1 MTDTDFLSPV
11 VNQIILTSHIEA
23 VSRASRETGVVNGNR
38 LTASTPADMVVTIG
52 AGRIKIAGTP
62 SDVVEDTVT
71 HDAAH
76 ATLPRIDII
85 YRDVAG
91 AAQIAKG
98 TPATIE
104 DPKGLSDW
112 KSYTSPLPPSSIP
125 SGAIIGAVWVPAE
138 CTAITSEYIW
148 MFAGGVGDLAT
159 SIGTPGT
166 DAMPASEKAV
176 RDVLA
181 ECAPAAKGVTNGD
194 SHDHSGGD
202 GAQIDHGSLGGRTDD
217 DHSIYYNQARGD
229 ARYAQLAHA
238 ARHASSGADA
248 VKLDDLAAPDDNTD
262 LNATV
267 YAHGLMSKEDKTTL
281 YTHANRHQWGGADA
295 VKLDDLAAPDD
306 NTDLNAST
314 SKHGLMQK
322 YPNTA
327 QALKGDGSWLTRYFE
342 IDFPFGNGSD
352 VIETGQVQEVG
363 VPINCLINRIDL
375 WEVGLISSSFVSSF
389 YIRDIGSAIPDS
401 AYEVRYDETTYR
413 IMTGLGININAHKI
427 LGIKVTGIDLAKQVV
442 VRLFCEAT

>member
-1 MTDTDFLSPV
+1 MIILTDADFLAPT
-11 VNQIILTSHIEA
+11 VNQCILTSHIEA
-23 VSRASRETGVVNGNR
+23 VSRASRETGIVNGNR

-125 SGAIIGAVWVPAE
+125 PGAIIGAIWIPAE

-238 ARHASSGADA
+238 ARHASGGADA
-248 VKLDDLAAPDDNTD
+248 IKIDDLAA
-262 LNATV
+262 
-267 YAHGLMSKEDKTTL
+267 G
-281 YTHANRHQWGGADA
+281 
-295 VKLDDLAAPDD
+295 DD

-327 QALKGDGSWLTRYFE
+327 QALKGDGSWITRYFD
-342 IDFPFGNGSD
+342 ICFPFGNGQD
-352 VIETGQVQEVG
+352 VIEASVQEISI
-363 VPINCLINRIDL
+363 PINCAIRHVNI
-375 WEVGLISSSFVSSF
+375 WEVGLISSSLTCTLYRHTLGAGKGDPLDTFSLSNQA
-389 YIRDIGSAIPDS
+389 SM
-401 AYEVRYDETTYR
+401 YEVDLNITASTHDIFRVEVS
-413 IMTGLGININAHKI
+413 GI
-427 LGIKVTGIDLAKQVV
+427 TSAKQIVC
-442 VRLFCEAT
+442 RFFCEAT

>member
-11 VNQIILTSHIEA
+11 VNQTILTSHIEA
-23 VSRASRETGVVNGNR
+23 VSRASRETGIVNGNR

-62 SDVVEDTVT
+62 SDVAEDTVT

-85 YRDVAG
+85 YRDVTGDAK
-91 AAQIAKG
+91 AAKG

-125 SGAIIGAVWVPAE
+125 SGAIIGAIWIPAE

-181 ECAPAAKGVTNGD
+181 ECAPASNGVTNGD

-238 ARHASSGADA
+238 ARHASGGADA
-248 VKLDDLAAPDDNTD
+248 IKIDDLAA
-262 LNATV
+262 
-267 YAHGLMSKEDKTTL
+267 G
-281 YTHANRHQWGGADA
+281 
-295 VKLDDLAAPDD
+295 DD

-314 SKHGLMQK
+314 TKHGLMQR
-322 YPNTA
+322 YPGTNSLLKGNGDWFVFPGTA
-327 QALKGDGSWLTRYFE
+327 QALKGDGSWITRKFG
-342 IDFPFGNGSD
+342 IDFPFGNGLD
-352 VIETGQVQEVG
+352 VIEANQAQEFH
-363 VPINCLINRIDL
+363 VPINCKIIEARIQEVWNNSGSITCDL
-375 WEVGLISSSFVSSF
+375 YTHPGGHDKGGLVDSFSLSNSYYMWELGLNISVDADRW
-389 YIRDIGSAIPDS
+389 IRIEIPSA
-401 AYEVRYDETTYR
+401 
-413 IMTGLGININAHKI
+413 
-427 LGIKVTGIDLAKQVV
+427 VTNSKQIVCSLV
-442 VRLFCEAT
+442 LEAT

>member
-1 MTDTDFLSPV
+1 MIILTDADFLAPT
-11 VNQIILTSHIEA
+11 VNQCILTSHIEA

-62 SDVVEDTVT
+62 SDVAEDTVT

-125 SGAIIGAVWVPAE
+125 PGAIIGAVWIPAE

-159 SIGTPGT
+159 SVGTPGT

-181 ECAPAAKGVTNGD
+181 ECAPASNGVTNGD

-248 VKLDDLAAPDDNTD
+248 IKIDDLAA
-262 LNATV
+262 
-267 YAHGLMSKEDKTTL
+267 G
-281 YTHANRHQWGGADA
+281 
-295 VKLDDLAAPDD
+295 DD

-314 SKHGLMQK
+314 TKHGLMQK

-327 QALKGDGSWLTRYFE
+327 QALKGDGTWLTRYFD
-342 IDFPFGNGSD
+342 IDFPFGNGQD
-352 VIETGQVQEVG
+352 VIEASVQEISI
-363 VPINCLINRIDL
+363 PINCAIRHVNI
-375 WEVGLISSSFVSSF
+375 WEVGLIPSSLTCTLYRHSLGTGKGDPLDTFSLSNQA
-389 YIRDIGSAIPDS
+389 SM
-401 AYEVRYDETTYR
+401 YEVDLNITASTHDIFRVEVS
-413 IMTGLGININAHKI
+413 GI
-427 LGIKVTGIDLAKQVV
+427 TSAKQIVC
-442 VRLFCEAT
+442 RFFCEAT

>member
-1 MTDTDFLSPV
+1 MTDADFLAPT
-11 VNQIILTSHIEA
+11 VNQCILTSHIEA
-23 VSRASRETGVVNGNR
+23 LSRASRETGIINGNR

-62 SDVVEDTVT
+62 ADVAEDTVT
-71 HDAAH
+71 LDAAH
-76 ATLPRIDII
+76 TTLPRIDII
-85 YRDVAG
+85 YRDVTGDAK
-91 AAQIAKG
+91 AAKG

-125 SGAIIGAVWVPAE
+125 PGAIIGAVWIPAE

-181 ECAPAAKGVTNGD
+181 ECAPAANGVTNGD

-217 DHSIYYNQARGD
+217 DHLIYYNQARGD

-238 ARHASSGADA
+238 ARHAS
-248 VKLDDLAAPDDNTD
+248 
-262 LNATV
+262 
-267 YAHGLMSKEDKTTL
+267 
-281 YTHANRHQWGGADA
+281 GGADA
-295 VKLDDLAAPDD
+295 IKLDDLAAPDD

-314 SKHGLMQK
+314 TKHGLMQK

-327 QALKGDGSWLTRYFE
+327 QALKGDGTWITRYFE
-342 IDFPFGNGSD
+342 IDFPFGNGLD
-352 VIETGQVQEVG
+352 VIEDAVHEFA
-363 VPINCLINRIDL
+363 VPIACKITRADV
-375 WEVGLISSSFVSSF
+375 WEVGGRSSSITCTLYKHAVGAAKGSAVDSFVMSSRVYMTETGLNISVSQHNVLRIEVSS
-389 YIRDIGSAIPDS
+389 ITA
-401 AYEVRYDETTYR
+401 
-413 IMTGLGININAHKI
+413 
-427 LGIKVTGIDLAKQVV
+427 AKQIVC
-442 VRLFCEAT
+442 RLFLEAT

>member
-1 MTDTDFLSPV
+1 MTDADFLAPT
-11 VNQIILTSHIEA
+11 VNQCILTSHIEA
-23 VSRASRETGVVNGNR
+23 LSRASRETGIINGNR

-62 SDVVEDTVT
+62 ADVAEDTVT
-71 HDAAH
+71 LDAAH
-76 ATLPRIDII
+76 TTLPRIDII
-85 YRDVAG
+85 YRDVTGDAK
-91 AAQIAKG
+91 AAKG

-125 SGAIIGAVWVPAE
+125 PGAIIGAVWIPAE

-181 ECAPAAKGVTNGD
+181 ECAPASNGVTNGD

-202 GAQIDHGSLGGRTDD
+202 GAQIDHGSLAGRTDD

-238 ARHASSGADA
+238 SRHTSGGADA
-248 VKLDDLAAPDDNTD
+248 IKIDDLAA
-262 LNATV
+262 
-267 YAHGLMSKEDKTTL
+267 G
-281 YTHANRHQWGGADA
+281 
-295 VKLDDLAAPDD
+295 DD

-314 SKHGLMQK
+314 AKHGLMMK

-327 QALKGDGSWLTRYFE
+327 QVLKGDGSWLTRNFE
-342 IDFPFGNGSD
+342 IDFPFGDGEN
-352 VIETGQVQEVG
+352 VIEAGAAEVG
-363 VPINCLINRIDL
+363 VPIASKITRVDI
-375 WEVGLISSSFVSSF
+375 WEVGLVSSSITCTLYKHAIGAAKGSAVDTFAISS
-389 YIRDIGSAIPDS
+389 DTDMT
-401 AYEVRYDETTYR
+401 E
-413 IMTGLGININAHKI
+413 TGLNISVSQHEILRIEVSGITA
-427 LGIKVTGIDLAKQVV
+427 AKQIVC
-442 VRLFCEAT
+442 RLFLEGT

>member
-23 VSRASRETGVVNGNR
+23 VSRASRETGIVNGNR

-125 SGAIIGAVWVPAE
+125 PGAIIGAVWIPAE

-217 DHSIYYNQARGD
+217 DHPIYYNQARGD

-238 ARHASSGADA
+238 ARHASGGADA
-248 VKLDDLAAPDDNTD
+248 IKIDDLAA
-262 LNATV
+262 
-267 YAHGLMSKEDKTTL
+267 G
-281 YTHANRHQWGGADA
+281 
-295 VKLDDLAAPDD
+295 DD

-314 SKHGLMQK
+314 AKHGLMMK

-327 QALKGDGSWLTRYFE
+327 QALKGDGTWITRYFE
-342 IDFPFGNGSD
+342 VDFPFGDGETI
-352 VIETGQVQEVG
+352 IEASAAEVG
-363 VPINCLINRIDL
+363 IPIACKIIRADV
-375 WEVGLISSSFVSSF
+375 WEVGLVSSSITCTL
-389 YIRDIGSAIPDS
+389 YKHAIGAAKGSAVDTFAIAS
-401 AYEVRYDETTYR
+401 GVSMTE
-413 IMTGLGININAHKI
+413 TGLNISVGQHEVLRI
-427 LGIKVTGIDLAKQVV
+427 EVSGVTAAKQVV
-442 VRLFCEAT
+442 CRLFLEAT

>member
-1 MTDTDFLSPV
+1 VIILTDADFLAPT
-11 VNQIILTSHIEA
+11 VNQCILTSHIEA
-23 VSRASRETGVVNGNR
+23 VSRASRETGIVNGNR

-125 SGAIIGAVWVPAE
+125 PGAIIGAVWIPAE

-238 ARHASSGADA
+238 ARHVSGGADA
-248 VKLDDLAAPDDNTD
+248 IKIDDLAA
-262 LNATV
+262 
-267 YAHGLMSKEDKTTL
+267 G
-281 YTHANRHQWGGADA
+281 
-295 VKLDDLAAPDD
+295 DD

-327 QALKGDGSWLTRYFE
+327 QALKGDGTWLTRYFE

-352 VIETGQVQEVG
+352 VIEDYETRECS
-363 VPINCLINRIDL
+363 VPINCKIIRMDL
-375 WEVGLISSSFVSSF
+375 WEVGLNAGYALSSI
-389 YIRDIGSAIPDS
+389 YIHDLGADKGSIVLSLEIA
-401 AYEVRYDETTYR
+401 AGNTYNTA
-413 IMTGLGININAHKI
+413 TGLSIPVSANKIIRADAGI
-427 LGIKVTGIDLAKQVV
+427 TTTAKHLVL
-442 VRLFCEAT
+442 RLVCEAT

>member
-1 MTDTDFLSPV
+1 MIILTDADFLAPA
-11 VNQIILTSHIEA
+11 VNQCILTSHIEA
-23 VSRASRETGVVNGNR
+23 VSRASRETGIVNGNR

-62 SDVVEDTVT
+62 ADVAEDTVT
-71 HDAAH
+71 LDAAH

-85 YRDVAG
+85 YRDVTGDAK
-91 AAQIAKG
+91 AAKG

-112 KSYTSPLPPSSIP
+112 KSYTSPMPPSSIP
-125 SGAIIGAVWVPAE
+125 PGAIIGAVWIPAE

-238 ARHASSGADA
+238 ARHASGGADA
-248 VKLDDLAAPDDNTD
+248 IKIDDLAA
-262 LNATV
+262 
-267 YAHGLMSKEDKTTL
+267 G
-281 YTHANRHQWGGADA
+281 
-295 VKLDDLAAPDD
+295 DD

-327 QALKGDGSWLTRYFE
+327 QALKGDGSWITRNFE

-352 VIETGQVQEVG
+352 VIENFQYHEVA
-363 VPINCLINRIDL
+363 VPINCKITRVDFWEIQRIAGAATAELFIHDL
-375 WEVGLISSSFVSSF
+375 GAARGDQVDNFVIAAGQSYYTESGLNIAVSQHKV
-389 YIRDIGSAIPDS
+389 IQI
-401 AYEVRYDETTYR
+401 V
-413 IMTGLGININAHKI
+413 LGY
-427 LGIKVTGIDLAKQVV
+427 TSTAKQVV

>member
-23 VSRASRETGVVNGNR
+23 VSRASRETGIVNGNR

-62 SDVVEDTVT
+62 ADVAEDTVT

-125 SGAIIGAVWVPAE
+125 PGAIIGAICIPAE

-181 ECAPAAKGVTNGD
+181 ECAPAASGVTNGD

-202 GAQIDHGSLGGRTDD
+202 GAQIDHGSLGGRADD

-238 ARHASSGADA
+238 ARHAS
-248 VKLDDLAAPDDNTD
+248 
-262 LNATV
+262 
-267 YAHGLMSKEDKTTL
+267 
-281 YTHANRHQWGGADA
+281 GGADA

-314 SKHGLMQK
+314 TKHGLMQK

-327 QALKGDGSWLTRYFE
+327 QALKGDGSWITRNFE

-352 VIETGQVQEVG
+352 VIEYQIQEVA
-363 VPINCLINRIDL
+363 VPVNCKITRIDI
-375 WEVGLISSSFVSSF
+375 WEVGQIVGGITCGL
-389 YIRDIGSAIPDS
+389 YIHDIGAAKGSAVNYSVIPPGYS
-401 AYEVRYDETTYR
+401 YNTT
-413 IMTGLGININAHKI
+413 TGHNISVSAHKVI
-427 LGIKVTGIDLAKQVV
+427 RAEVGSVTAAKQVV

>member
-23 VSRASRETGVVNGNR
+23 VSRASRETGIVNGNR

-125 SGAIIGAVWVPAE
+125 PGAIIGAVWIPAE

-238 ARHASSGADA
+238 ARHAS
-248 VKLDDLAAPDDNTD
+248 
-262 LNATV
+262 
-267 YAHGLMSKEDKTTL
+267 
-281 YTHANRHQWGGADA
+281 GGADA

-314 SKHGLMQK
+314 TKHGLMMK

-327 QALKGDGSWLTRYFE
+327 QALKGDGTWITRYFE
-342 IDFPFGNGSD
+342 VDFPFGDGENI
-352 VIETGQVQEVG
+352 IEASAAEVG
-363 VPINCLINRIDL
+363 IPIACKIIRADV
-375 WEVGLISSSFVSSF
+375 WEVGLVSSSITCTLYKHAIGAAKGSAVDTFAISSGVSMTETSLN
-389 YIRDIGSAIPDS
+389 ISVS
-401 AYEVRYDETTYR
+401 QHEVLRVEVS
-413 IMTGLGININAHKI
+413 GITA
-427 LGIKVTGIDLAKQVV
+427 AKQIVC
-442 VRLFCEAT
+442 RLFLEAT

>member
-1 MTDTDFLSPV
+1 MTDADFLAPT
-11 VNQIILTSHIEA
+11 VNQCILTSHIEA
-23 VSRASRETGVVNGNR
+23 VSRASRETGIVNGNR

-125 SGAIIGAVWVPAE
+125 PGAIIGAIWIPAE

-238 ARHASSGADA
+238 ARHASGGADA
-248 VKLDDLAAPDDNTD
+248 IKIDDLAA
-262 LNATV
+262 
-267 YAHGLMSKEDKTTL
+267 G
-281 YTHANRHQWGGADA
+281 
-295 VKLDDLAAPDD
+295 DD

-327 QALKGDGSWLTRYFE
+327 QALKGDGSWITRYFD
-342 IDFPFGNGSD
+342 ICFPFGNGQD
-352 VIETGQVQEVG
+352 VIEASVQEISI
-363 VPINCLINRIDL
+363 PINCAIRHVNI
-375 WEVGLISSSFVSSF
+375 WEVGLISSSLTCTLYRHTLGAGKGDPLDTFSLSNQA
-389 YIRDIGSAIPDS
+389 SM
-401 AYEVRYDETTYR
+401 YEVDLNITASTHDIFRVEVS
-413 IMTGLGININAHKI
+413 GI
-427 LGIKVTGIDLAKQVV
+427 TSAKQIVC
-442 VRLFCEAT
+442 RFFCEAT

>member
-1 MTDTDFLSPV
+1 MWWLILTDTDFLSPV

-76 ATLPRIDII
+76 ATLSRIDII

-125 SGAIIGAVWVPAE
+125 PGAIIGAVWIPAE

-238 ARHASSGADA
+238 ARHAS
-248 VKLDDLAAPDDNTD
+248 
-262 LNATV
+262 
-267 YAHGLMSKEDKTTL
+267 
-281 YTHANRHQWGGADA
+281 GGADA
-295 VKLDDLAAPDD
+295 IKLDDLAAPDD

-314 SKHGLMQK
+314 TKHGLMQK

-327 QALKGDGSWLTRYFE
+327 QALKGDGTWITRYFE
-342 IDFPFGNGSD
+342 VDFPFGDGENI
-352 VIETGQVQEVG
+352 IEASAAEVG
-363 VPINCLINRIDL
+363 IPIACKIIRADV
-375 WEVGLISSSFVSSF
+375 WEVGLVSSSITCTLYKHAIGAAKGSAVDTFAISSGVSMTETSLN
-389 YIRDIGSAIPDS
+389 ISVS
-401 AYEVRYDETTYR
+401 QHEVLRVEVS
-413 IMTGLGININAHKI
+413 GITA
-427 LGIKVTGIDLAKQVV
+427 AKQIVC
-442 VRLFCEAT
+442 RLFLEAT

>member
-1 MTDTDFLSPV
+1 MTDADFLAPT
-11 VNQIILTSHIEA
+11 VNQCILTSHIEA
-23 VSRASRETGVVNGNR
+23 VSRAGRETGIVNGNR

-125 SGAIIGAVWVPAE
+125 PGAIIGAIWIPAE

-238 ARHASSGADA
+238 ARHASGGADA
-248 VKLDDLAAPDDNTD
+248 IKIDDLAA
-262 LNATV
+262 
-267 YAHGLMSKEDKTTL
+267 G
-281 YTHANRHQWGGADA
+281 
-295 VKLDDLAAPDD
+295 DD

-314 SKHGLMQK
+314 SKHGLMQR
-322 YPNTA
+322 YPGTNSLLKGNGDWFVFPGTP
-327 QALKGDGSWLTRYFE
+327 QVLKGDGTWLTRYFD
-342 IDFPFGNGSD
+342 IDFPFGNGQD
-352 VIETGQVQEVG
+352 VIEDSVQEISI
-363 VPINCLINRIDL
+363 PINCAIRHVNI
-375 WEVGLISSSFVSSF
+375 WEVGLISSSLTCTLYRHRLAMGKGDPLDTFSLSNQV
-389 YIRDIGSAIPDS
+389 GM
-401 AYEVRYDETTYR
+401 YEVDLNITASTHDIFRVEVS
-413 IMTGLGININAHKI
+413 GI
-427 LGIKVTGIDLAKQVV
+427 TSAKQIVC
-442 VRLFCEAT
+442 RFFCEAT

>member
-1 MTDTDFLSPV
+1 
-11 VNQIILTSHIEA
+11 
-23 VSRASRETGVVNGNR
+23 
-38 LTASTPADMVVTIG
+38 
-52 AGRIKIAGTP
+52 
-62 SDVVEDTVT
+62 
-71 HDAAH
+71 
-76 ATLPRIDII
+76 
-85 YRDVAG
+85 
-91 AAQIAKG
+91 
-98 TPATIE
+98 
-104 DPKGLSDW
+104 
-112 KSYTSPLPPSSIP
+112 
-125 SGAIIGAVWVPAE
+125 
-138 CTAITSEYIW
+138 

-181 ECAPAAKGVTNGD
+181 ECAPAASGVTNGD

-202 GAQIDHGSLGGRTDD
+202 GAQIDHGSLGGRADD

-238 ARHASSGADA
+238 ARHASGGADA

-327 QALKGDGSWLTRYFE
+327 QALKGDGSWITRHFDICY
-342 IDFPFGNGSD
+342 PFGNGLD
-352 VIETGQVQEVG
+352 VIEPAVQEFSVPVG
-363 VPINCLINRIDL
+363 CKIDHVNI
-375 WEVGLISSSFVSSF
+375 WEVEGRACYVTCVLYKHHLGAPKGSPLGYYKLVNQSSMFQMDVNITASQHEIFR
-389 YIRDIGSAIPDS
+389 I
-401 AYEVRYDETTYR
+401 EVTD
-413 IMTGLGININAHKI
+413 
-427 LGIKVTGIDLAKQVV
+427 VTAAKQIVC
-442 VRLFCEAT
+442 RLFCEAT

>member
-23 VSRASRETGVVNGNR
+23 VSRASRETGIVNGNR

-125 SGAIIGAVWVPAE
+125 PGAIIGAVWIPAE

-248 VKLDDLAAPDDNTD
+248 IKIDDLAA
-262 LNATV
+262 
-267 YAHGLMSKEDKTTL
+267 G
-281 YTHANRHQWGGADA
+281 
-295 VKLDDLAAPDD
+295 DD

-314 SKHGLMQK
+314 TKHGLMQK
-322 YPNTA
+322 YPGTNSLLKGNGDWLVFPGTA
-327 QALKGDGSWLTRYFE
+327 QALKGDGTWITRYFD
-342 IDFPFGNGSD
+342 IDFPFGNGQD
-352 VIETGQVQEVG
+352 VIEDSVQEISI
-363 VPINCLINRIDL
+363 PLNCAIRHVNI
-375 WEVGLISSSFVSSF
+375 WEVGFISSSL
-389 YIRDIGSAIPDS
+389 
-401 AYEVRYDETTYR
+401 TCTLYR
-413 IMTGLGININAHKI
+413 RGLGTGKGDPLDTFSLSNQAYMFEVDLNITASTHDI
-427 LGIKVTGIDLAKQVV
+427 FRVEVSGITSAKQIVC
-442 VRLFCEAT
+442 RFFCEAT

>member
-1 MTDTDFLSPV
+1 LTDTDFLSPV

-23 VSRASRETGVVNGNR
+23 VSRASRETGIVNGNR

-125 SGAIIGAVWVPAE
+125 PGAIIGAVWIPAE

-238 ARHASSGADA
+238 ARHASGGADA
-248 VKLDDLAAPDDNTD
+248 IKIDDLAA
-262 LNATV
+262 
-267 YAHGLMSKEDKTTL
+267 G
-281 YTHANRHQWGGADA
+281 
-295 VKLDDLAAPDD
+295 DD

-314 SKHGLMQK
+314 AKHGLMMK

-327 QALKGDGSWLTRYFE
+327 QALKGDGTWLTRYFE
-342 IDFPFGNGSD
+342 IDFPFGDGEN
-352 VIETGQVQEVG
+352 VIEASAAEVG
-363 VPINCLINRIDL
+363 IPIACKIIRADV
-375 WEVGLISSSFVSSF
+375 WEVGLVSSSITCTLYKHAIGAAKGSAVDTFAISSDTDMTETSLNISVSQH
-389 YIRDIGSAIPDS
+389 
-401 AYEVRYDETTYR
+401 EVLRVEVS
-413 IMTGLGININAHKI
+413 GITA
-427 LGIKVTGIDLAKQVV
+427 AKQIVC
-442 VRLFCEAT
+442 RLFLEAT

>member
-1 MTDTDFLSPV
+1 MIILTDADFLAPTA
-11 VNQIILTSHIEA
+11 NQCILTSHIEA
-23 VSRASRETGVVNGNR
+23 LSRAGRETGIINGNR

-62 SDVVEDTVT
+62 ADVAEDTVT
-71 HDAAH
+71 LDAAH

-85 YRDVAG
+85 YRDAAG
-91 AAQIAKG
+91 DAKAAKG

-104 DPKGLSDW
+104 DPKGLTNW
-112 KSYTSPLPPSSIP
+112 KSYTSPMPPSSIP
-125 SGAIIGAVWVPAE
+125 PGAIIGAIWIPAE

-202 GAQIDHGSLGGRTDD
+202 GAQIDHGSLGGRADD

-238 ARHASSGADA
+238 ARHASGGADA
-248 VKLDDLAAPDDNTD
+248 IKIDDLAA
-262 LNATV
+262 
-267 YAHGLMSKEDKTTL
+267 G
-281 YTHANRHQWGGADA
+281 
-295 VKLDDLAAPDD
+295 DD

-314 SKHGLMQK
+314 TKHGLMQK

-327 QALKGDGSWLTRYFE
+327 QALKGDGSWITRNFE
-342 IDFPFGNGSD
+342 IDFPFGNGQD
-352 VIETGQVQEVG
+352 VIENFQYHEVA
-363 VPINCLINRIDL
+363 VPINCKITRVDFWEIQRIAGAATAGLFIHDL
-375 WEVGLISSSFVSSF
+375 GAARGDSVDDFVIAADQSYYTESGLNITVAQHKVIQIVVGHTS
-389 YIRDIGSAIPDS
+389 
-401 AYEVRYDETTYR
+401 T
-413 IMTGLGININAHKI
+413 
-427 LGIKVTGIDLAKQVV
+427 AKQVV

>member
-1 MTDTDFLSPV
+1 LTDADFLAPT
-11 VNQIILTSHIEA
+11 VNQCILTSHIEA
-23 VSRASRETGVVNGNR
+23 VSRASRETGIINGNR
-38 LTASTPADMVVTIG
+38 LTASMPADMVVTIG

-62 SDVVEDTVT
+62 ADVAEDTVT
-71 HDAAH
+71 LDAAH
-76 ATLPRIDII
+76 TTLPRIDII
-85 YRDVAG
+85 YRDVTGDAK
-91 AAQIAKG
+91 AAKG

-125 SGAIIGAVWVPAE
+125 PGAIIGAVWIPAE
-138 CTAITSEYIW
+138 CTTITSEYIW

-181 ECAPAAKGVTNGD
+181 ECAPASNGVTNGD

-217 DHSIYYNQARGD
+217 DHSIYYNQTRGD

-238 ARHASSGADA
+238 ARHAS
-248 VKLDDLAAPDDNTD
+248 
-262 LNATV
+262 
-267 YAHGLMSKEDKTTL
+267 
-281 YTHANRHQWGGADA
+281 GGADA
-295 VKLDDLAAPDD
+295 IKLDDLAAPDD

-314 SKHGLMQK
+314 TKHGLMQK

-327 QALKGDGSWLTRYFE
+327 QALKGDGSWLTRNFE
-342 IDFPFGNGSD
+342 IDFPFGDGEN
-352 VIETGQVQEVG
+352 VIEASAAEVG
-363 VPINCLINRIDL
+363 VPIASKITRADI
-375 WEVGLISSSFVSSF
+375 WEAGLVSSSITCTLYKHAIGAAKGSAVDSFAISSNV
-389 YIRDIGSAIPDS
+389 YMT
-401 AYEVRYDETTYR
+401 E
-413 IMTGLGININAHKI
+413 TGLNISVSQHEILRIEVSGITA
-427 LGIKVTGIDLAKQVV
+427 AKQIVC
-442 VRLFCEAT
+442 RLFLEGT

>member
-23 VSRASRETGVVNGNR
+23 VSRASRETGIINGNR

-125 SGAIIGAVWVPAE
+125 PGAIIGAVWIPAE

-238 ARHASSGADA
+238 ARHASGGADA
-248 VKLDDLAAPDDNTD
+248 IKIDDLAA
-262 LNATV
+262 
-267 YAHGLMSKEDKTTL
+267 G
-281 YTHANRHQWGGADA
+281 
-295 VKLDDLAAPDD
+295 DD

-327 QALKGDGSWLTRYFE
+327 QALGGDGSWITRNFE

-352 VIETGQVQEVG
+352 VIEYPIQEVA
-363 VPINCLINRIDL
+363 VPVNCKITRIDI
-375 WEVGLISSSFVSSF
+375 WEVGRIVGGITCGL
-389 YIRDIGSAIPDS
+389 YIHDIGAAKGSAVNYSVIPPGYS
-401 AYEVRYDETTYR
+401 YNTT
-413 IMTGLGININAHKI
+413 TGHNISVSAHKVI
-427 LGIKVTGIDLAKQVV
+427 RAEVGSVTAAKQVV

>member
-1 MTDTDFLSPV
+1 VIILTDADFLAPT
-11 VNQIILTSHIEA
+11 VNQCILTSHIEA
-23 VSRASRETGVVNGNR
+23 VSRASRETGIVNGNR

-125 SGAIIGAVWVPAE
+125 PGAIIGAVWIPAE

-238 ARHASSGADA
+238 ARHAS
-248 VKLDDLAAPDDNTD
+248 
-262 LNATV
+262 
-267 YAHGLMSKEDKTTL
+267 
-281 YTHANRHQWGGADA
+281 GGADA

-327 QALKGDGSWLTRYFE
+327 QALKGDGSWITRKFG
-342 IDFPFGNGSD
+342 IDFPFGNGLD
-352 VIETGQVQEVG
+352 VIEANQAQEFH
-363 VPINCLINRIDL
+363 VPINCKIIEARVQEVWNNLGSITCNLYIHQGGVGKGGLVDSFSLSNSYYVWELGLNISVDADRWIRI
-375 WEVGLISSSFVSSF
+375 EIP
-389 YIRDIGSAIPDS
+389 SA
-401 AYEVRYDETTYR
+401 
-413 IMTGLGININAHKI
+413 
-427 LGIKVTGIDLAKQVV
+427 VTNSKQIVCSLV
-442 VRLFCEAT
+442 LEAT

>member
-23 VSRASRETGVVNGNR
+23 VSRASRETGIVNGNR

-125 SGAIIGAVWVPAE
+125 PGAIIGAVWIPAE

-238 ARHASSGADA
+238 ARHAS
-248 VKLDDLAAPDDNTD
+248 
-262 LNATV
+262 
-267 YAHGLMSKEDKTTL
+267 
-281 YTHANRHQWGGADA
+281 GGADA
-295 VKLDDLAAPDD
+295 IKIDDLAAPDD

-314 SKHGLMQK
+314 TKHGLMQK

-327 QALKGDGSWLTRYFE
+327 QALKGDGTWITRYFE
-342 IDFPFGNGSD
+342 VDFPFGDGENI
-352 VIETGQVQEVG
+352 IEASAAEVG
-363 VPINCLINRIDL
+363 IPIACKIIRADV
-375 WEVGLISSSFVSSF
+375 WEVGLVSSSITCTL
-389 YIRDIGSAIPDS
+389 YKHAIGAAKGSAVDTFAIS
-401 AYEVRYDETTYR
+401 GGVSMTE
-413 IMTGLGININAHKI
+413 TGLNISVSQHEV
-427 LGIKVTGIDLAKQVV
+427 LRVEVSGVTAAKQIVC
-442 VRLFCEAT
+442 RLFLEAT

>member
-62 SDVVEDTVT
+62 ADVAEDTVT

-125 SGAIIGAVWVPAE
+125 PGAIIGAVWIPAE

-238 ARHASSGADA
+238 ARHAS
-248 VKLDDLAAPDDNTD
+248 
-262 LNATV
+262 
-267 YAHGLMSKEDKTTL
+267 
-281 YTHANRHQWGGADA
+281 GGADA
-295 VKLDDLAAPDD
+295 IKLDDLAAPDD

-314 SKHGLMQK
+314 TKHGLMQK

-327 QALKGDGSWLTRYFE
+327 QALKGDGTWITRYFE
-342 IDFPFGNGSD
+342 VDFPFGDGENI
-352 VIETGQVQEVG
+352 IEASAAEVG
-363 VPINCLINRIDL
+363 IPIACKIIRADV
-375 WEVGLISSSFVSSF
+375 WEVGLVSSSITCTL
-389 YIRDIGSAIPDS
+389 YKHAIGAAKGSAVDTFAIS
-401 AYEVRYDETTYR
+401 GGVSMTE
-413 IMTGLGININAHKI
+413 TGLNISVSQHEV
-427 LGIKVTGIDLAKQVV
+427 LRVEVSGVTTAKQIVC
-442 VRLFCEAT
+442 RLFLEAT

>member
-1 MTDTDFLSPV
+1 MTDADFLAPT
-11 VNQIILTSHIEA
+11 VNQCILTSHIEA
-23 VSRASRETGVVNGNR
+23 VSRASRETGIVNGNR

-62 SDVVEDTVT
+62 ADVAEDTVT
-71 HDAAH
+71 LAAAH
-76 ATLPRIDII
+76 TTLPRIDII
-85 YRDVAG
+85 YRDVTGDAK
-91 AAQIAKG
+91 AAKG

-125 SGAIIGAVWVPAE
+125 PGAIIGAVWIPAE

-181 ECAPAAKGVTNGD
+181 ECAPAANGVTNGD

-217 DHSIYYNQARGD
+217 DHLIYYNQARGD

-238 ARHASSGADA
+238 ARHAS
-248 VKLDDLAAPDDNTD
+248 
-262 LNATV
+262 
-267 YAHGLMSKEDKTTL
+267 
-281 YTHANRHQWGGADA
+281 GGADA
-295 VKLDDLAAPDD
+295 IKLDDLAAPDD

-314 SKHGLMQK
+314 TKHGLMQK

-327 QALKGDGSWLTRYFE
+327 QVLKGNGSWITRNFE
-342 IDFPFGNGSD
+342 IDFPFGNGLD
-352 VIETGQVQEVG
+352 VIEDAVHEFA
-363 VPINCLINRIDL
+363 VPIACKITRADV
-375 WEVGLISSSFVSSF
+375 WEVGGRSSSITCTLYKHAVGAAKGSAVDSFVMSSRVYMTETGLNISVSQHNVLRIEVSS
-389 YIRDIGSAIPDS
+389 ITA
-401 AYEVRYDETTYR
+401 
-413 IMTGLGININAHKI
+413 
-427 LGIKVTGIDLAKQVV
+427 AKQIVC
-442 VRLFCEAT
+442 RLFLEAT

>member
-1 MTDTDFLSPV
+1 
-11 VNQIILTSHIEA
+11 
-23 VSRASRETGVVNGNR
+23 
-38 LTASTPADMVVTIG
+38 MVVTVG

-125 SGAIIGAVWVPAE
+125 AGAVIGAVWIPAE

-238 ARHASSGADA
+238 ARHASGGADA
-248 VKLDDLAAPDDNTD
+248 IKIDDLAAGDDNI
-262 LNATV
+262 
-267 YAHGLMSKEDKTTL
+267 
-281 YTHANRHQWGGADA
+281 
-295 VKLDDLAAPDD
+295 
-306 NTDLNAST
+306 DLNAST
-314 SKHGLMQK
+314 AKHGLMMK

-327 QALKGDGSWLTRYFE
+327 QALKGDGTWLTRNFE
-342 IDFPFGNGSD
+342 IDFPFGDGEN
-352 VIETGQVQEVG
+352 VIEAGAAEVG
-363 VPINCLINRIDL
+363 VPIACKITRADI
-375 WEVGLISSSFVSSF
+375 WEVGLVSSSITCTLYKHAIGAAKGSAVDTFTISS
-389 YIRDIGSAIPDS
+389 DTDMT
-401 AYEVRYDETTYR
+401 E
-413 IMTGLGININAHKI
+413 TGLNISVSQHEIIRIEVSGITA
-427 LGIKVTGIDLAKQVV
+427 AKQIVC
-442 VRLFCEAT
+442 RLFLEGT

>member
-62 SDVVEDTVT
+62 FDVVEDTVT

-112 KSYTSPLPPSSIP
+112 KSYTSPVPPTSIP
-125 SGAIIGAVWVPAE
+125 PGAIIGAVWIPAE
-138 CTAITSEYIW
+138 CTAITSDYIW
-148 MFAGGVGDLAT
+148 MFAGGVGDMAT

-217 DHSIYYNQARGD
+217 DHPIYYNQARGD
-229 ARYAQLAHA
+229 ARYALLAHA
-238 ARHASSGADA
+238 SRHASGGSDA
-248 VKLDDLAAPDDNTD
+248 IKIDDLAA
-262 LNATV
+262 
-267 YAHGLMSKEDKTTL
+267 G
-281 YTHANRHQWGGADA
+281 
-295 VKLDDLAAPDD
+295 DD

-314 SKHGLMQK
+314 AKHGLMMK

-327 QALKGDGSWLTRYFE
+327 QALKGDGTWLTRYFE
-342 IDFPFGNGSD
+342 IDFPFGDGEN
-352 VIETGQVQEVG
+352 VIEASAAEVG
-363 VPINCLINRIDL
+363 IPIACKIIRADV
-375 WEVGLISSSFVSSF
+375 WEVGLVSSSITCTLYKHAIGAAKGSAVDTFAISS
-389 YIRDIGSAIPDS
+389 DTDMT
-401 AYEVRYDETTYR
+401 E
-413 IMTGLGININAHKI
+413 TGLNISVSQHDVLRIEVSGITA
-427 LGIKVTGIDLAKQVV
+427 AKQIVC
-442 VRLFCEAT
+442 RLFCEAT

>member
-1 MTDTDFLSPV
+1 LTDTDFLSPV
-11 VNQIILTSHIEA
+11 VNQTILTSHIEA

-125 SGAIIGAVWVPAE
+125 PGAIIGAIWIPAE

-238 ARHASSGADA
+238 ARHASGGADA
-248 VKLDDLAAPDDNTD
+248 IKIDDLAA
-262 LNATV
+262 
-267 YAHGLMSKEDKTTL
+267 G
-281 YTHANRHQWGGADA
+281 
-295 VKLDDLAAPDD
+295 DD

-314 SKHGLMQK
+314 AKHGLMMK

-327 QALKGDGSWLTRYFE
+327 QALKGDGTWLTRYFE
-342 IDFPFGNGSD
+342 IDFPFGDGEN
-352 VIETGQVQEVG
+352 VIEASAAEVG
-363 VPINCLINRIDL
+363 IPIACKIIRADV
-375 WEVGLISSSFVSSF
+375 WEVGLVSSSITCTLYKHAIGAAKGSAVDTFAISS
-389 YIRDIGSAIPDS
+389 DTDMT
-401 AYEVRYDETTYR
+401 E
-413 IMTGLGININAHKI
+413 TGLNISVSQHDVLRIEVSGITA
-427 LGIKVTGIDLAKQVV
+427 AKQIVC
-442 VRLFCEAT
+442 RLFFEAT

>member
-1 MTDTDFLSPV
+1 MIILTDADFLAPT
-11 VNQIILTSHIEA
+11 VNQCILTSHIDA
-23 VSRASRETGVVNGNR
+23 LSKAGRETGIVNGNR
-38 LTASTPADMVVTIG
+38 LAASTPADMVVTIG
-52 AGRIKIAGTP
+52 AGRIRIAGTP
-62 SDVVEDTVT
+62 VDAVEDPVT

-85 YRDVAG
+85 YRDVVG

-125 SGAIIGAVWVPAE
+125 PGAIIGAIWIPAE

-181 ECAPAAKGVTNGD
+181 ECAPAASGVTNGN
-194 SHDHSGGD
+194 SHDHLGGD

-238 ARHASSGADA
+238 ARHAS
-248 VKLDDLAAPDDNTD
+248 
-262 LNATV
+262 
-267 YAHGLMSKEDKTTL
+267 
-281 YTHANRHQWGGADA
+281 GGADA

-352 VIETGQVQEVG
+352 VIEAAVHEFAA
-363 VPINCLINRIDL
+363 PIACKIIRADV
-375 WEVGLISSSFVSSF
+375 WEVGSVSSSITCTLYKHAIGAAKGSAVDSFAISSNVYMTETGLNIAVAQHDILRVEVSS
-389 YIRDIGSAIPDS
+389 ITA
-401 AYEVRYDETTYR
+401 
-413 IMTGLGININAHKI
+413 
-427 LGIKVTGIDLAKQVV
+427 AKQIVC
-442 VRLFCEAT
+442 RLFIEAT

>member
-11 VNQIILTSHIEA
+11 VNQTILTSHIEA
-23 VSRASRETGVVNGNR
+23 VSRASRETGIVNGNR

-112 KSYTSPLPPSSIP
+112 KSYTSPLPPSSILP
-125 SGAIIGAVWVPAE
+125 GAIIGAIWIPAE

-238 ARHASSGADA
+238 ARHASGGADA
-248 VKLDDLAAPDDNTD
+248 IKIDDLAA
-262 LNATV
+262 
-267 YAHGLMSKEDKTTL
+267 G
-281 YTHANRHQWGGADA
+281 
-295 VKLDDLAAPDD
+295 DD

-314 SKHGLMQK
+314 AKHGLMQR
-322 YPNTA
+322 YPGTNSLLKGNGDWLVFPGTA
-327 QALKGDGSWLTRYFE
+327 QALKGDGSWITRNFE
-342 IDFPFGNGSD
+342 IDFSFGNGQD
-352 VIETGQVQEVG
+352 VVELNQLQEVCIPVNAKLVRVDG
-363 VPINCLINRIDL
+363 WEVNRIIGSTTLAVRVHDIGGDPVSVSA
-375 WEVGLISSSFVSSF
+375 WSRESFVSTSYF
-389 YIRDIGSAIPDS
+389 
-401 AYEVRYDETTYR
+401 TTVVDPP
-413 IMTGLGININAHKI
+413 INISAHKVI
-427 LGIKVTGIDLAKQVV
+427 QGRVANTSTAKQVV
-442 VRLFCEAT
+442 LRLVFEAL

>member
-1 MTDTDFLSPV
+1 MTDADFLAPT
-11 VNQIILTSHIEA
+11 VNQCILTSHIEA
-23 VSRASRETGVVNGNR
+23 VSRASRETGIVNGNR

-62 SDVVEDTVT
+62 ADVAEDTVT
-71 HDAAH
+71 LDAAH

-85 YRDVAG
+85 YRDVTGDAK
-91 AAQIAKG
+91 AAKG

-125 SGAIIGAVWVPAE
+125 PGAIIGAVWIPAE

-181 ECAPAAKGVTNGD
+181 ECAPAANGVTNGD

-202 GAQIDHGSLGGRTDD
+202 GAQIDHGSLGGRADD
-217 DHSIYYNQARGD
+217 DHLIYYNQARGD

-238 ARHASSGADA
+238 ARHASGGADTI
-248 VKLDDLAAPDDNTD
+248 KIDDLAA
-262 LNATV
+262 
-267 YAHGLMSKEDKTTL
+267 G
-281 YTHANRHQWGGADA
+281 
-295 VKLDDLAAPDD
+295 DD

-327 QALKGDGSWLTRYFE
+327 QALRGDGSWITRYFE

-352 VIETGQVQEVG
+352 VIEDAVHEFA
-363 VPINCLINRIDL
+363 VPIACKITRADV
-375 WEVGLISSSFVSSF
+375 WEVGGRSSSITCTLYKHAVGAAKGSAVDSFAISSSVYMTETGLNISVSQHNVLRIEVSS
-389 YIRDIGSAIPDS
+389 ITA
-401 AYEVRYDETTYR
+401 
-413 IMTGLGININAHKI
+413 
-427 LGIKVTGIDLAKQVV
+427 AKQIVC
-442 VRLFCEAT
+442 RLFLEAT

>member
-1 MTDTDFLSPV
+1 VIILTDADFLAPT
-11 VNQIILTSHIEA
+11 VNQCILTSHIEA
-23 VSRASRETGVVNGNR
+23 VSRASRETGIINGNR
-38 LTASTPADMVVTIG
+38 LTASMPADMVVTIG

-62 SDVVEDTVT
+62 ADVAEDTVT
-71 HDAAH
+71 LDAAH
-76 ATLPRIDII
+76 TTLPRIDII
-85 YRDVAG
+85 YRDVTGDAK
-91 AAQIAKG
+91 AAKG

-125 SGAIIGAVWVPAE
+125 PGAIIGAVWIPAE
-138 CTAITSEYIW
+138 CTTITSEYIW

-181 ECAPAAKGVTNGD
+181 ECAPASNGVTNGD

-217 DHSIYYNQARGD
+217 DHSIYYNQTRGD

-238 ARHASSGADA
+238 ARHAS
-248 VKLDDLAAPDDNTD
+248 
-262 LNATV
+262 
-267 YAHGLMSKEDKTTL
+267 
-281 YTHANRHQWGGADA
+281 GGADA
-295 VKLDDLAAPDD
+295 IKLDDLAAPDD

-314 SKHGLMQK
+314 TKHGLMQK

-327 QALKGDGSWLTRYFE
+327 QALKGDGSWLTRNFE
-342 IDFPFGNGSD
+342 IDFPFGDGEN
-352 VIETGQVQEVG
+352 VIEASAAEVG
-363 VPINCLINRIDL
+363 VPIASKITRADI
-375 WEVGLISSSFVSSF
+375 WEAGLVSSSITCTLYKHAIGAAKGSAVDSFAISSNV
-389 YIRDIGSAIPDS
+389 YMT
-401 AYEVRYDETTYR
+401 E
-413 IMTGLGININAHKI
+413 TGLNISVSQHEILRIEVSGITA
-427 LGIKVTGIDLAKQVV
+427 AKQIVC
-442 VRLFCEAT
+442 RLFLEGT

>member
-1 MTDTDFLSPV
+1 MIILTDADFLSPT
-11 VNQIILTSHIEA
+11 VNQCILTSHIEA
-23 VSRASRETGVVNGNR
+23 VSRASRETGIVNGNR

-125 SGAIIGAVWVPAE
+125 PGAIIGAVWIPAE

-238 ARHASSGADA
+238 ARHASGGADA
-248 VKLDDLAAPDDNTD
+248 IKIDDLAA
-262 LNATV
+262 
-267 YAHGLMSKEDKTTL
+267 G
-281 YTHANRHQWGGADA
+281 
-295 VKLDDLAAPDD
+295 DD

-314 SKHGLMQK
+314 SKHGLMQR
-322 YPNTA
+322 YPGTNSLLKGNGDWLVFPGTA
-327 QALKGDGSWLTRYFE
+327 QALKGDGSWITRKFG
-342 IDFPFGNGSD
+342 IDFPFGNGLD
-352 VIETGQVQEVG
+352 VIEANQAQEFH
-363 VPINCLINRIDL
+363 VPINCKIIEARVQEVWNNLGSITCNLYIHQGGDGKGGLVDSFSLSNSHYAWELGLNISVDADRWIRI
-375 WEVGLISSSFVSSF
+375 EIP
-389 YIRDIGSAIPDS
+389 SA
-401 AYEVRYDETTYR
+401 
-413 IMTGLGININAHKI
+413 
-427 LGIKVTGIDLAKQVV
+427 VTNSKQIVCSLV
-442 VRLFCEAT
+442 LEAT

>member
-11 VNQIILTSHIEA
+11 VNQTILTSHIEA

-62 SDVVEDTVT
+62 ADVVEDTVT

-76 ATLPRIDII
+76 ATLPRIDLI

-125 SGAIIGAVWVPAE
+125 PGAIIGAVWIPAE

-238 ARHASSGADA
+238 ARHAS
-248 VKLDDLAAPDDNTD
+248 
-262 LNATV
+262 
-267 YAHGLMSKEDKTTL
+267 
-281 YTHANRHQWGGADA
+281 GGADA
-295 VKLDDLAAPDD
+295 IKLDDLAAPDD

-314 SKHGLMQK
+314 TKHGLMQK

-327 QALKGDGSWLTRYFE
+327 QALKGDGTWITRYFE
-342 IDFPFGNGSD
+342 VDFPFGDGENI
-352 VIETGQVQEVG
+352 IEASAAEVG
-363 VPINCLINRIDL
+363 IPIACKIIRADV
-375 WEVGLISSSFVSSF
+375 WEVGLVSSSITCTLYKHAIGAAKGSAVDTFAISSGVSMTETSLN
-389 YIRDIGSAIPDS
+389 ISVS
-401 AYEVRYDETTYR
+401 QHEVLRVEVS
-413 IMTGLGININAHKI
+413 GITA
-427 LGIKVTGIDLAKQVV
+427 AKQIVC
-442 VRLFCEAT
+442 RLFLEAT

>member
-1 MTDTDFLSPV
+1 
-11 VNQIILTSHIEA
+11 
-23 VSRASRETGVVNGNR
+23 VSRASRETGIVNGNR

-125 SGAIIGAVWVPAE
+125 PGAIIGAVWIPAE

-238 ARHASSGADA
+238 ARHASGGADA
-248 VKLDDLAAPDDNTD
+248 IKIDDLAA
-262 LNATV
+262 
-267 YAHGLMSKEDKTTL
+267 G
-281 YTHANRHQWGGADA
+281 
-295 VKLDDLAAPDD
+295 DD

-314 SKHGLMQK
+314 SKHGLMQR
-322 YPNTA
+322 YPGTNSLLKGNGDWLVFPGTA
-327 QALKGDGSWLTRYFE
+327 QALKGDGSWITRKFG
-342 IDFPFGNGSD
+342 IDFPFGNGLD
-352 VIETGQVQEVG
+352 VIEANQAQEFH
-363 VPINCLINRIDL
+363 VPINCKIIEARVQEVWNNLGSITCNLYIHQGGDGKGGLVDSFSLSNSHYAWELGLNISVDADRWIRI
-375 WEVGLISSSFVSSF
+375 EIP
-389 YIRDIGSAIPDS
+389 SA
-401 AYEVRYDETTYR
+401 
-413 IMTGLGININAHKI
+413 
-427 LGIKVTGIDLAKQVV
+427 VTNSKQIVCSLV
-442 VRLFCEAT
+442 LEAT

>member
-23 VSRASRETGVVNGNR
+23 VSRASRETGIVNGNR

-104 DPKGLSDW
+104 DPKGLSNW

-125 SGAIIGAVWVPAE
+125 PGAIIGAVWIPAE

-217 DHSIYYNQARGD
+217 DHPIYYNQARGD

-238 ARHASSGADA
+238 ARHASGGADA
-248 VKLDDLAAPDDNTD
+248 IKIDDLAA
-262 LNATV
+262 
-267 YAHGLMSKEDKTTL
+267 G
-281 YTHANRHQWGGADA
+281 
-295 VKLDDLAAPDD
+295 DD

-314 SKHGLMQK
+314 TKHGLMQK

-327 QALKGDGSWLTRYFE
+327 QALKGDGSWITRKFG
-342 IDFPFGNGSD
+342 IDFPFGNGLD
-352 VIETGQVQEVG
+352 VIEANQAQEFH
-363 VPINCLINRIDL
+363 VPINCKIIEARVQ
-375 WEVGLISSSFVSSF
+375 EVWNNLGSITCNLYIHQGGHGKGGLVDSFSLSNSH
-389 YIRDIGSAIPDS
+389 Y
-401 AYEVRYDETTYR
+401 AYELGLNISVDADRWIR
-413 IMTGLGININAHKI
+413 IEIPSA
-427 LGIKVTGIDLAKQVV
+427 VTNSKQIVCSLV
-442 VRLFCEAT
+442 LEAT

>member
-11 VNQIILTSHIEA
+11 VNQTILTSHIEA
-23 VSRASRETGVVNGNR
+23 VSRASRETGIVNGNR

-125 SGAIIGAVWVPAE
+125 PGAIIGAIWIPAE

-176 RDVLA
+176 RGVLA
-181 ECAPAAKGVTNGD
+181 ECAPAAEGVTNGD

-238 ARHASSGADA
+238 ARHASGGADA
-248 VKLDDLAAPDDNTD
+248 IKIDDLAA
-262 LNATV
+262 
-267 YAHGLMSKEDKTTL
+267 G
-281 YTHANRHQWGGADA
+281 
-295 VKLDDLAAPDD
+295 DD

-327 QALKGDGSWLTRYFE
+327 QALKGDGSWITRNFD
-342 IDFPFGNGSD
+342 ICFPFGNGSD
-352 VIETGQVQEVG
+352 VIEPAVQEFS
-363 VPINCLINRIDL
+363 VPFGCKIDDVNI
-375 WEVGLISSSFVSSF
+375 WEVEGRACYVTCVLYKHSLGAPKGTPLGYYYLVNQSFMYQIDVNIAASQHEIFRIEVINVS
-389 YIRDIGSAIPDS
+389 A
-401 AYEVRYDETTYR
+401 
-413 IMTGLGININAHKI
+413 
-427 LGIKVTGIDLAKQVV
+427 AKQIVC
-442 VRLFCEAT
+442 RLFCEAT

>member
-1 MTDTDFLSPV
+1 MTDADFLAPT
-11 VNQIILTSHIEA
+11 VNQCILTSHIEA
-23 VSRASRETGVVNGNR
+23 LSRASRETGIINGNR

-62 SDVVEDTVT
+62 ADVAEDTVT
-71 HDAAH
+71 LAAAH
-76 ATLPRIDII
+76 TTLPRIDII
-85 YRDVAG
+85 YRDVTGDAK
-91 AAQIAKG
+91 AAKG

-125 SGAIIGAVWVPAE
+125 PGAIIGAVWIPAE

-181 ECAPAAKGVTNGD
+181 ECAPAANGVTNGD

-217 DHSIYYNQARGD
+217 DHLIYYNQARGD

-238 ARHASSGADA
+238 ARHAS
-248 VKLDDLAAPDDNTD
+248 
-262 LNATV
+262 
-267 YAHGLMSKEDKTTL
+267 
-281 YTHANRHQWGGADA
+281 GGADA
-295 VKLDDLAAPDD
+295 IKLDDLAAPDD

-314 SKHGLMQK
+314 TKHGLMQK

-327 QALKGDGSWLTRYFE
+327 QVLKGNGSWITRNFE
-342 IDFPFGNGSD
+342 IDFPFGNGLD
-352 VIETGQVQEVG
+352 VIEDAVHEFA
-363 VPINCLINRIDL
+363 VPIACKITRADV
-375 WEVGLISSSFVSSF
+375 WEVGGRSSSITCTLYKHAVGAAKGSAVDSFVMSSRVYMTETGLNISVSQHNVLRIEVSS
-389 YIRDIGSAIPDS
+389 ITA
-401 AYEVRYDETTYR
+401 
-413 IMTGLGININAHKI
+413 
-427 LGIKVTGIDLAKQVV
+427 AKQIVC
-442 VRLFCEAT
+442 RLFLEAT